1 MNKQLRIDKSQIRGW
16 INKFDKQE
24 ILMLTISE
32 PHARINRL
40 LANGDNLEPVIDQII
55 KLINR
60 YIFGKHKRFEAL
72 NGILIEED
80 PLFQPHYHILFN
92 KPESMEF
99 NVFKYKME
107 QASNR
112 LCLDNFRLDLSDSNL
127 NHKIKNTLSTPC
139 YDTFCKVTEV
149 HENIGSYLTKSRANY
164 YVLQGRKFSRK
175 DDCLNLWVNYKN
187 RRASY
192 EMAID
197 TR

>member
-1 MNKQLRIDKSQIRGW
+1 MINIDITKVTLREW
-16 INKFDKQE
+16 IEELTQYNS
-24 ILMLTISE
+24 LMLTISE
-32 PHARINRL
+32 PHARINRV
-40 LANGDNLEPVIDQII
+40 LANGNNLEPVIDQII

-72 NGILIEED
+72 NGIIVEED

-92 KPESMEF
+92 KPESMKF

-112 LCLDNFRLDLSDSNL
+112 LCLDIFKLDLSDSNL
-127 NHKIKNTLSTPC
+127 NHKIKNALSTPC

-164 YVLQGRKFSRK
+164 YVLQGRKFCRK
-175 DDCLNLWVNYKN
+175 DDSLNLWVNFKK
-187 RRASY
+187 SSKSF
-192 EMAID
+192 
-197 TR
+197 